1 MDKVLSASTHGQP
14 YPGMEEMYERYR
26 LELSRYIAS
35 NCRCAPVEVEDIV
48 QSAFAR
54 FQAKVCVDEIEN
66 PKAFLFK
73 TAYNIA
79 IDMVRHKKVQ
89 DDYVYSEGQTVL
101 DNTHELGPEKIVES
115 RQRLGIIAKALWRM
129 PAKRR
134 QLLLMNRCEN
144 LSYAEIARQIGISEA
159 AVRKHVSKALQD
171 CHKALQP

>member
-1 MDKVLSASTHGQP
+1 MDKVLSASPSRQA
-14 YPGMEEMYERYR
+14 YPSMDELYQQYR
-26 LELSRYIAS
+26 LDLSRYIAS
-35 NCRCAPVEVEDIV
+35 TCRFGPMEVEDIV

-54 FQAKVCVDEIEN
+54 FQARVCIKEITN

-79 IDMVRHKKVQ
+79 IDMVRHKKIQ
-89 DDYVYSEGQTVL
+89 DDYVYSEGQMAL
-101 DNTHELGPEKIVES
+101 ENTHEIGPEKIVES
-115 RQRLGIIAKALWRM
+115 QQRLGIIAKALWRM

-144 LSYAEIARQIGISEA
+144 LSYAEIARQIGISET

-171 CHKALQP
+171 CHKALHP